1 MARSQGDPRVV
12 FVLNVVLSATF
23 CYAVLRGLD
32 FVGAVEFSWPL
43 MAGTTAA
50 LVVLT
55 HIVTR

>member
-1 MARSQGDPRVV
+1 MARSQGDPRVL
-12 FVLNVVLSATF
+12 FVLNVVLSAMF

-32 FVGAVEFSWPL
+32 FVGAVEFSWSL

-55 HIVTR
+55 HVVTR